1 MSHIYTPGP
10 GDLMPKFAG
19 HPHDSRTDDDDGS
32 DDATAEVIN
41 DVRYWLNLAHVAALN
56 ADLAKARKHLEE
68 AKTALDEL
76 LEPAP

>member
-10 GDLMPKFAG
+10 GDLLPSFAG
-19 HPHDSRTDDDDGS
+19 HPHDPRAPEQDD

-56 ADLAKARKHLEE
+56 ADLPKARKHLEE
-68 AKTALDEL
+68 AKAALDEL
-76 LEPAP
+76 LEPAA

>member
-10 GDLMPKFAG
+10 GDLLPLFAG
-19 HPHDSRTDDDDGS
+19 HPHDPRAPEQDD

-56 ADLAKARKHLEE
+56 ADLPKARKHLEE
-68 AKTALDEL
+68 AKAALDEL
-76 LEPAP
+76 LEPAA